1 MAFKQ
6 QVSIPGDATYQ
17 ISQDIKKYT
26 LGDLG
31 FITNNAGA
39 YVLHRSLEP
48 EKALANAIQL
58 KVTVNKELT
67 GFKLSTVSAGDLARI
82 DIFKH
87 AQATNM
93 VQLYQFFMT
102 ELVAGVVLE
111 KI

>member
-48 EKALANAIQL
+48 EKALANAIPAIVEAL
-58 KVTVNKELT
+58 CIFSREC
-67 GFKLSTVSAGDLARI
+67 LSFS
-82 DIFKH
+82 
-87 AQATNM
+87 
-93 VQLYQFFMT
+93 
-102 ELVAGVVLE
+102 
-111 KI
+111 